1 MTTKAVGFLD
11 KRISCAAQPNDE
23 QAIRDTARHK
33 FLDLSRLFACSHL
46 VDDPAKRLT
55 IMLGRVDADTIIVP
69 NLEHLGDDAALL
81 NQSYTII
88 ETPHRPGDD
97 AKVWEP
103 HTLMA
108 GAR

>member
-23 QAIRDTARHK
+23 QAIRATARHK
-33 FLDLSRLFACSHL
+33 FLDLARLFACSHL

-55 IMLGRVDADTIIVP
+55 IMLGRVNADTIIVP
-69 NLEHLGDDAALL
+69 SLEHLGDAAEIL
-81 NQSYTII
+81 NQTYRII
-88 ETPHRPGDD
+88 EVPRIPGDD
-97 AKVWEP
+97 PKIWKP
-103 HTLMA
+103 QTLMA